1 MAFGQDNL
9 QPFPPDQG
17 LRDYDHASKTFRTG
31 GYDLAPRNKFLFYV
45 YFNLNT
51 NIPAVANLV
60 SGGKGSTIGLTVK
73 TAQLPGYTIDVA
85 TMNQYNRKRLV
96 QTKINYNP
104 AQIVFNDD
112 HSDLIRNMWYQY
124 YQYYYSDPVYKYGN
138 TPNQSGLLGKLQV
151 PEVLG
156 GASYT
161 ANDVYSPSR
170 GIQKWGL
177 NGQGYA
183 NPSLQ
188 SLATSLL
195 TGPASGQEPFFRDIT
210 IYGLSQKTYAQYT
223 MINPLIT
230 EWTHDTYDYGQ
241 GNGIMTHTMNIR
253 YENVKYY
260 SGAVGGDQPSDP
272 VTGFANPANYDVVP
286 SPIAKPGS
294 TDTVEIQGVT
304 RPSIRGS
311 KQDLQSLSQGQNT
324 LQNILG
330 AVGQGLVP
338 LASSF
343 LGGALAGSGAYTQQ
357 ILQNLAPALAG
368 GTPGAA
374 QQAAAAAGGFLFP
387 MGPRV
392 SDQTSPVFTGYQNEA
407 QQEAD
412 GNGGFG
418 YSSSEAI
425 LDETGTASNLRRNTE
440 TGDLFDPG
448 I

>member
-1 MAFGQDNL
+1 MAYFGQSEL

-17 LRDYDHASKTFRTG
+17 LRDYTHASKTFRSS

-51 NIPAVANLV
+51 NIPAVSNLI
-60 SGGKGSTIGLTVK
+60 SGGKSSTIGLTVK

-112 HSDLIRNMWYQY
+112 ASDLVRNMWYQY
-124 YQYYYSDPVYKYGN
+124 YQYYYSDPTYKYGN
-138 TPNQSGLLGKLQV
+138 TPNQNGTLGQIQV
-151 PEVLG
+151 PDVFG

-161 ANDVYSPSR
+161 ANDIYSPSR

-177 NGQGYA
+177 SGQGYS

-188 SLATSLL
+188 SLATSVL

-210 IYGLSQKTYAQYT
+210 IYGMNQKSYAQYT

-230 EWTHDTYDYGQ
+230 EWSHDTYDYSQ

-260 SGAVGGDQPSDP
+260 SGAVGGAQPSDP
-272 VTGFANPANYDVVP
+272 VTGFADPSFYDTVT
-286 SPIAKPGS
+286 SPIAVPGS
-294 TDTVEIQGVT
+294 TNTVMTQGT
-304 RPSIRGS
+304 IKSSPNGS
-311 KQDLQSLSQGQNT
+311 KQDLQALATGQNT
-324 LQNILG
+324 LQNIIG

-338 LASSF
+338 VASSF

-357 ILQNLAPALAG
+357 ILRNLAPAIAG
-368 GTPGAA
+368 STPAATNQVPGAN
-374 QQAAAAAGGFLFP
+374 GGFSFP
-387 MGPRV
+387 LGPRI
-392 SDQTSPVFTGYQNEA
+392 STNTSPVAPANQP
-407 QQEAD
+407 
-412 GNGGFG
+412 GFNPYDQAG
-418 YSSSEAI
+418 
-425 LDETGTASNLRRNTE
+425 
-440 TGDLFDPG
+440 F
-448 I
+448 